1 MKHAFHQ
8 PGSVS
13 HASLHHSG
21 PQRQSTRAPVEA
33 SLSDTPGNQPRLS
46 NLAMQDHLREF
57 LGRPGV
63 QVGETC
69 APAERR
75 ADALAERALYE
86 QRVSPSD
93 ADASRAAG
101 ATLPG
106 LSGGHAL
113 NSGLMAAFKPALG
126 PSVHQVRLHHDQRA
140 ADWAAG
146 LNARAFAY
154 GNNVVF
160 GTGQYRPH
168 NRDGQHLLAHELAHV
183 ARGETGVI
191 RRDPGDG
198 LNPLTQVWVNS
209 NTGVYH
215 PPGSRFYGQTQ
226 QGEYM
231 TAAEADAG
239 GYRQAGSG
247 LSTNATSGVYRV
259 QRPPRGASRI
269 VIDSW
274 LGPGQ
279 ARQGFER
286 QMASAAEYG
295 LEEIEGWERAHS
307 QGAGI
312 GAESAEGIRLA
323 PRVVNQ
329 AMQNQGIERF
339 MRELEAA
346 KPEGTRIHLRT
357 VTKTHPGTLRLSEI
371 DYEISVQM
379 PGERSQRTVMRAS
392 IEVQSDG
399 TARGGAAFAGTD
411 QIEWG
416 EWQRPPARNPDVD
429 IAPTTGGTP
438 RGTSAGGQPSGVRAG
453 TPRPTFRG
461 RMRNLHTR
469 FRGFHGR
476 GGMRSVGGRGIG
488 VLISLAAG
496 FLIGQLEAS
505 RHSRHQQA
513 AVRNLEARVER
524 KAAGMAN
531 AAIALHCRNP
541 GNALY
546 LNVTYTYTETE
557 WITPGG
563 WGMEP
568 EVNTDFD
575 GITLDHVGLSRS
587 NVNDTSYSSS
597 GSVFGSGIHNHE
609 TLTVSMPVEV
619 AEIPSLADLQ
629 IYQRRLGDIDL
640 AFLTQTERQLLAQE
654 SRVLLSAIG
663 AYQAAVESGTD
674 IDSLNAVG
682 ARIVNDLEKLGDWQ
696 ELQDRVSAV
705 MAHAS
710 ADLANL
716 SDEIVEPVNRG
727 RYEEWLM
734 RRQYDALTGIT
745 GIEQDMGRRS
755 FTPEQLRREA
765 QTIIAH
771 GETASAAATA
781 RAGLPGAQVTMYNTE
796 NYIASNQGM
805 SLDVDTYMTV
815 AYRREILDHI
825 RHIEISLMRGELSE
839 REIEK
844 QLAAREA
851 LLFELQ

>member
-1 MKHAFHQ
+1 
-8 PGSVS
+8 
-13 HASLHHSG
+13 
-21 PQRQSTRAPVEA
+21 
-33 SLSDTPGNQPRLS
+33 
-46 NLAMQDHLREF
+46 MQDHLRGF

-63 QVGETC
+63 QVGE
-69 APAERR
+69 AGASAERR
-75 ADALAERALYE
+75 ADALAERALHG
-86 QRVSPSD
+86 QRVTPRD
-93 ADASRAAG
+93 ADESRAAG
-101 ATLPG
+101 ASLPG
-106 LSGGHAL
+106 ISGGHAL
-113 NSGLMAAFKPALG
+113 NSRLTAAFEPTLG
-126 PSVHQVRLHHDQRA
+126 PSVHQVRLHHDRRA

-154 GNNVVF
+154 GNDVVF
-160 GTGQYRPH
+160 GAGQYRPH
-168 NRDGQHLLAHELAHV
+168 SRDGQRLLAHELAHV

-198 LNPLTQVWVNS
+198 LDPSTQVWVNT

-231 TAAEADAG
+231 TAADADAG
-239 GYRQAGSG
+239 GYRLAGRG
-247 LSTNATSGVYRV
+247 LRTNATSGVYRV
-259 QRPPRGASRI
+259 QRPPRGTARI

-329 AMQNQGIERF
+329 ALQNQGIERF

-346 KPEGTRIHLRT
+346 KPEGARIHLRT

-379 PGERSQRTVMRAS
+379 PGERSRRTVMRAS
-392 IEVQSDG
+392 IEVQPDG
-399 TARGGAAFAGTD
+399 TARGGAAYAGTD

-416 EWQRPPARNPDVD
+416 EWQRPRARTPDVD

-438 RGTSAGGQPSGVRAG
+438 RGTSSGGRPSGVQAG

-461 RMRNLHTR
+461 RMRDLRTR
-469 FRGFHGR
+469 FRGFRGR
-476 GGMRSVGGRGIG
+476 MRGSMRSAGGRGIG

-496 FLIGQLEAS
+496 FLVGQLEAS
-505 RHSRHQQA
+505 RQARRYQA
-513 AVRNLEARVER
+513 AVRSLEERVER
-524 KAAGMAN
+524 RAAGMDN
-531 AAIALHCRNP
+531 AAIALHARNP
-541 GNALY
+541 GSAVY
-546 LNVTYTYTETE
+546 LNVTYTVTETE

-575 GITLDHVGLSRS
+575 GITLDHVGLSHNS
-587 NVNDTSYSSS
+587 DNDTRHSSS
-597 GSVFGSGIHNHE
+597 GSIWGSGIHNHE
-609 TLTVSMPVEV
+609 TVTVSTPVEV

-629 IYQRRLGDIDL
+629 AYQRRLGDVDR
-640 AFLTQTERQLLAQE
+640 AFLTQTERQLLARE
-654 SRVLLSAIG
+654 SQVLTATIG
-663 AYQAAVESGTD
+663 AYQAAAESGTD
-674 IDSLNAVG
+674 TASLNAAG
-682 ARIVNDLEKLGDWQ
+682 TRIVNNLEELGDWQ

-705 MAHAS
+705 MAHAG

-716 SDEIVEPVNRG
+716 SDEIIQPLNRD
-727 RYEEWLM
+727 RFEEWLM
-734 RRQYDALTGIT
+734 RRQYDALTGIAT
-745 GIEQDMGRRS
+745 IEQDMRNRS
-755 FTPEQLRREA
+755 YTPEQLRREA
-765 QTIIAH
+765 ESIAAH
-771 GETASAAATA
+771 GETAGTAATA
-781 RAGLPGAQVTMYNTE
+781 RAGLPGAQLTMYDTE
-796 NYIASNQGM
+796 NYVARNQGM
-805 SLDVDTYMTV
+805 SLDADTYTDV
-815 AYRREILDHI
+815 AYQREILNQI
-825 RHIEISLMRGELSE
+825 RYIETRLMSGELFDW
-839 REIEK
+839 EIEQ
-844 QLAAREA
+844 QLAARED
-851 LLFELQ
+851 LLLELQ